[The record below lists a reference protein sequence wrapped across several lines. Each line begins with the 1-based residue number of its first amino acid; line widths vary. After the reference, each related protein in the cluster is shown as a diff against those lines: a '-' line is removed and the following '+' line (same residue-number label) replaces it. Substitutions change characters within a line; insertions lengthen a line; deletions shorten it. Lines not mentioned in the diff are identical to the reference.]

1 MIWLGIVGLL
11 LTTTLTVFGCGGA
24 RMHEGV
30 GTPPARTLRSPP
42 ELDGPP
48 PPMVERWL
56 APSWTGS
63 AGRFRVGEGCAGR
76 VSELLGRMT
85 LDEKLGQL
93 IQPDRSAL
101 RNPEEIRAFFLG
113 SVLSGGGSGPQR
125 NEPLAWRAMVEG
137 YEQMARR
144 TPRGIPLLY
153 GIDAVH
159 GHNNVKGATIF
170 PHPIG
175 LGCSRD
181 PALVEAIGAAT
192 AAEVA
197 ATGIRWSFAPVVA
210 AARDLRWGRTYEAFG
225 ESSELAEL
233 LGPALIRGLQG
244 ARLGQRPTSVLACA
258 KHFVGDGGTH
268 GGRDRGNTVV
278 TAEQLLLHHLRQYQA
293 AIDAGVGSVMASYSS
308 VNGVMMHEH
317 RALLTDMLRTQM
329 GFSGILVSDYA
340 ALERLPGNYAEQVER
355 ALLAGIDM
363 VMGPNDFRA
372 LARTLRR
379 LAGDRIPMSRIDEA
393 VSRVL
398 SVKCELGLFES
409 ARPTVPLSVLG
420 SGEHRALARRAVA
433 ASAVLLKNDNALLPL
448 AKSSGHLLVLGK
460 SADDLGRQ
468 CGGWTIEWQGAEGPI
483 TEGTTI
489 LQGIRRA
496 LGPGA
501 RLSVGSAKDADV
513 AVVVIGERP
522 YAEAAGDNPNPVI
535 DPADLALVEA
545 ARATSRRVVVVL
557 VTGRPLVLGRV
568 KDLADALLVV
578 WLPGSEGQGVAD
590 VLFGDVPPGGK
601 LSHTWP
607 KDVGQLPFDPQ
618 NTAKIPEYPYG
629 MGLAMGPMEQVS
641 PPVDQSKVDP

>member
-1 MIWLGIVGLL
+1 MVWLDRVGLL
-11 LTTTLTVFGCGGA
+11 ITTTALLFGCGGS
-24 RMHEGV
+24 RMHEGI
-30 GTPPARTLRSPP
+30 GTPAARNAVNPP
-42 ELDGPP
+42 SSDGPP
-48 PPMVERWL
+48 PPVVERWL
-56 APSWTGS
+56 APSSTDGS
-63 AGRFRVGEGCAGR
+63 GRFRPGPACQAR
-76 VSELLGRMT
+76 VAELLSRMT
-85 LDEKLGQL
+85 LDEKVGQL
-93 IQPDRSAL
+93 IQPDRSQLA
-101 RNPEEIRAFFLG
+101 RPEEITQFFLG
-113 SVLSGGGSGPQR
+113 SVLSGGGSGPPR
-125 NEPLAWRAMVEG
+125 NEPGAWRDMVAG
-137 YEQMARR
+137 YVQRARQ
-144 TPRGIPLLY
+144 TPRAIPLLY

-197 ATGIRWSFAPVVA
+197 ATGIHWSFAPVVA
-210 AARDLRWGRTYEAFG
+210 AARDPRWGRTYEAFG
-225 ESSELAEL
+225 ESRELAEL

-244 ARLGQRPTSVLACA
+244 PRLGARPTSVLACA

-278 TAEQLLLHHLRQYQA
+278 TAEQLLLYHLGQYQA

-340 ALERLPGNYAEQVER
+340 ALERLPGNYSEQVER
-355 ALLAGIDM
+355 AFGAGIDM
-363 VMGPNDFRA
+363 VMGPKDFRA

-379 LAGDRIPMSRIDEA
+379 LAGDRIPEARIDEA

-398 SVKCELGLFES
+398 AVKCELGLFES
-409 ARPTVPLSVLG
+409 ERPSVPLSVIG
-420 SGEHRALARRAVA
+420 SYEHRALARRAVA
-433 ASAVLLKNDNALLPL
+433 ASAVLLKNHAETLPL
-448 AKSSGHLLVLGK
+448 SKASGHLLVLGK

-496 LGPGA
+496 IGPA
-501 RLSVGSAKDADV
+501 VRLSVDTTTAADV

-522 YAEAAGDNPNPVI
+522 YAEGAGDTANPVI
-535 DPADLALVEA
+535 EPADLALVEA
-545 ARATSRRVVVVL
+545 ARATSARVVVVL

-568 KDLADALLVV
+568 KELADALLVV
-578 WLPGSEGQGVAD
+578 WLPGSEGAGVAD
-590 VLFGDVPPGGK
+590 VLFGEVAPGGK

-607 KDVGQLPFDPQ
+607 KQVSQLPFSSQ
-618 NTAKIPEYPYG
+618 NSASEPEYPYG
-629 MGLAMGPMEQVS
+629 MGLGLGPSGV
-641 PPVDQSKVDP
+641 PALPGDQSKVDL